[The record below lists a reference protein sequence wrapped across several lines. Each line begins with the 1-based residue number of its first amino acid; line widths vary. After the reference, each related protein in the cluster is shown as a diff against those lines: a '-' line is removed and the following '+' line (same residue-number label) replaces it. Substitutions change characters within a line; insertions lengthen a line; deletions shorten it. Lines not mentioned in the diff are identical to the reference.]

1 MFLHRV
7 AAKPPRLGFRRSPAF
22 REKYALQ
29 ICRIPQNARLL
40 HCFISLR
47 AGRHGARLFQGR
59 QSFGFKIALGP
70 WVFVLSGHGAE
81 NSQLIPPCLFG
92 ARLWNQSGN
101 EMATATIF
109 PPRWSAT
116 RRNRGN
122 EPKASPTAGNLGF
135 ARALLRGRKG
145 RKVQCSDILPFSGPW
160 QHLQP
165 RLPWPNNPQLRDR

>member
-7 AAKPPRLGFRRSPAF
+7 AAKSPRLGFRRSPAF

-92 ARLWNQSGN
+92 ARLCNQNGN

-109 PPRWSAT
+109 TAEMERYAT
-116 RRNRGN
+116 QSRQ
-122 EPKASPTAGNLGF
+122 EPKVSPTAGNLGF
-135 ARALLRGRKG
+135 PRTLLTGRKG
-145 RKVQCSDILPFSGPW
+145 RKIQCSDILPFSGPW